1 MTFNCFDRELD
12 KSEIEDAVSRG
23 DYSFQEY
30 AIFDWFHHVDYL
42 VKREKVW
49 SNDETSSIK
58 DSLALLCTYHLEQ
71 GADSP
76 SSTYKNEDLGARTN
90 MLGSLENLRR
100 IYECTD
106 TLSEE
111 GWHQGKSAQLQV
123 IDSLWTLTILVFLG
137 SIPYLVRR
145 VVEVRRILE
154 DFSAEIP
161 RRSPILT
168 EAYGKRLFKCPI
180 VDCTRFYRGFENT
193 EQRDKHLGQHERA
206 HKCIQE
212 GCDYREL
219 GFPTE
224 VELRGHVELCHNA
237 LPEEPTF
244 PNVQR
249 VNLSKALNDA
259 IDRDDVQAVRDICSE
274 VLACPLRQTG
284 FVLRAVKRRSISTAL
299 VLVELLGT
307 DVEMNHVDSK
317 GRTVLH
323 EAVRIRN
330 DDLFDRILDTKIDVE
345 VRDRDKFTPFL
356 RALEQGYF
364 HAIRLLMDHPAVN
377 IIPRDV
383 TKIYEIYYIGMK
395 AAAAGGVDDI
405 LKALSSYFVSVSKSK
420 HVSSFGRIISGDL
433 MQIIAKAASNRH
445 ESTVKLILELA
456 HALDLESMY
465 EGLLKKE
472 LHHGIGAM
480 TKFLMQRY
488 GEAKHEIGKNGKTYG
503 NALANAAMK
512 NDTALVMRLLKDGAD
527 IDYADKFAYNALGA
541 AASRGNLSM
550 VSFLLEHGA
559 EINAKGGYSGNAL
572 YFACRGKH
580 MAVVDFLFE
589 KGADVNARLMSGE
602 TALAWASSYLGESLD
617 AVQLL
622 VGKAADV
629 NLQNDSGETALLL
642 ASQHGHKE
650 IVEILVQG
658 GADVNLQEKSRE
670 TALFRA
676 SASDWSNKEIIE
688 ILVQGGAIVNLQ
700 TISGETALFA
710 ASRRGYKE
718 IVEILVQGGAIVN
731 LQTTSGETA
740 LFAASRRGYKEIVE
754 ILVQGGADVNL
765 QTTSEESALF
775 AAIRCG
781 YKEIVEILVQG
792 GVDINLQPL
801 SKESALFAATR
812 CGYKE
817 IVKILVQ
824 GGANVNLRNSYKQTA
839 LFIASSSNYKE
850 IVEILVQG
858 GADVNLQTRLGES
871 ALFTATRLGYKENVK
886 ILIQGGADV
895 NLQTRLGETALSFA
909 IEKGK
914 REVVQVLMKADV
926 DLEVKYSHQ
935 RTALLQA
942 AERGWEDIV
951 QILIKKGADINSVDA
966 DQQTALLIASA
977 KGYVEVV
984 LILLASGA
992 DDLVSAPNTA
1002 LVHGHGD
1009 ALQLLLKQASPI
1021 QQRNAAKLFSKLE
1034 SNECIRGGAYENALF
1049 SACSFGLEEFVKIL
1063 LEVARFNI
1071 PVETCDEALRLK
1083 IGTRRYLP
1091 PHEYEAIAK
1100 LLRETR
1106 ATSALWAQS

>member
-1 MTFNCFDRELD
+1 MALWISFTQLLESEYREQTNPSIKLICSSYLLQEHSGHFIDMDTAQLSLAQLCTSYMTFNCFDKELD

-30 AIFDWFHHVDYL
+30 AIFDWFHHVEYL

-71 GADSP
+71 GGDSL

-90 MLGSLENLRR
+90 ILGSLENLRR

-168 EAYGKRLFKCPI
+168 EAYGKTLFKCPI
-180 VDCTRFYRGFENT
+180 VSCTRFYQGFENT
-193 EQRDKHLGQHERA
+193 EQRDKHLGQHERS

-212 GCDYREL
+212 GCDYWEL
-219 GFPTE
+219 GFRTE
-224 VELRGHVELCHNA
+224 VELRGHVELCHSA
-237 LPEEPTF
+237 LPEEPMF

-330 DDLFDRILDTKIDVE
+330 DDLFDRILDTGIDVE
-345 VRDRDKFTPFL
+345 VRDRDKVTPFL
-356 RALEQGYF
+356 KALEKGYF
-364 HAIRLLMDHPAVN
+364 HAIRLLMNHAAVDLMPGDN
-377 IIPRDV
+377 TQV
-383 TKIYEIYYIGMK
+383 YSIYYKGMK
-395 AAAAGGVDDI
+395 EAAAAGVDDI
-405 LKALSSYFVSVSKSK
+405 LKALFPNFVSVLKSK
-420 HVSSFGRIISGDL
+420 YNGRTALFLSDAL
-433 MQIIAKAASNRH
+433 TRIIAKTAFNGH

-472 LHHGIGAM
+472 LHLGIGAM

-527 IDYADKFAYNALGA
+527 IDYADNFAYNALGA

-550 VSFLLEHGA
+550 VSLLVEHGA
-559 EINAKGGYSGNAL
+559 EINEKGGYSGNAL

-589 KGADVNARLMSGE
+589 KGADVNARLMNGE
-602 TALAWASSYLGESLD
+602 TALIWASWPPGESLD

-622 VGKAADV
+622 VEKAAEV
-629 NLQNDSGETALLL
+629 NLQGLSGETALLK
-642 ASQHGHKE
+642 ASRYGYKEIVKILLQGRADINLQSKSGETALFAASGFGSKE

-658 GADVNLQEKSRE
+658 GADVS
-670 TALFRA
+670 
-676 SASDWSNKEIIE
+676 
-688 ILVQGGAIVNLQ
+688 
-700 TISGETALFA
+700 
-710 ASRRGYKE
+710 
-718 IVEILVQGGAIVN
+718 

-740 LFAASRRGYKEIVE
+740 LFAA
-754 ILVQGGADVNL
+754 
-765 QTTSEESALF
+765 
-775 AAIRCG
+775 
-781 YKEIVEILVQG
+781 
-792 GVDINLQPL
+792 
-801 SKESALFAATR
+801 
-812 CGYKE
+812 
-817 IVKILVQ
+817 
-824 GGANVNLRNSYKQTA
+824 
-839 LFIASSSNYKE
+839 
-850 IVEILVQG
+850 
-858 GADVNLQTRLGES
+858 
-871 ALFTATRLGYKENVK
+871 
-886 ILIQGGADV
+886 
-895 NLQTRLGETALSFA
+895 
-909 IEKGK
+909 IEGGK
-914 REVVQVLMKADV
+914 REVVQVLIKADV
-926 DLEVKYSHQ
+926 DLEVKDSHQ
-935 RTALLQA
+935 RTALWQA

-951 QILIKKGADINSVDA
+951 QILIEKGADIESVDVG
-966 DQQTALLIASA
+966 QQTALDIASA
-977 KGYVEVV
+977 RGHVEVV
-984 LILLASGA
+984 LILLKGGA
-992 DDLVSAPNTA
+992 KDLVSALNTA
-1002 LVHGHGD
+1002 SFHGDVD
-1009 ALQLLLKQASPI
+1009 ALQLLLKQASPV
-1021 QQRNAAKLFSKLE
+1021 QQRNVVQLFLKLE
-1034 SNECIRGGAYENALF
+1034 SNECIRGGAYEKALF
-1049 SACSFGLEEFVKIL
+1049 TACSFGLEAFVKIL
-1063 LEVARFNI
+1063 LEGARSNI
-1071 PVETCDEALRLK
+1071 PVETCDEALMLK

-1091 PHEYEAIAK
+1091 PHDYEAIAK
-1100 LLRETR
+1100 LLRERR
-1106 ATSALWAQS
+1106 AMSALSDSEKRCLLRSSTRGYIVRHGSCEKARDPNGFG

>member
-1 MTFNCFDRELD
+1 MSTANRRIQPSKLICSSYLLQEHSGHFIDMGTAQLSLAQLCTTYMTFNCFDRELD

-30 AIFDWFHHVDYL
+30 AIFNWVHHVDYL

-49 SNDETSSIK
+49 SNDKTSSIK

-71 GADSP
+71 GGDSP
-76 SSTYKNEDLGARTN
+76 SSTYKNEDLGTRTN
-90 MLGSLENLRR
+90 ILGSLENLRR
-100 IYECTD
+100 RYECTD
-106 TLSEE
+106 TLGEE

-123 IDSLWTLTILVFLG
+123 IDSLWPLTILVFLG

-168 EAYGKRLFKCPI
+168 EAYGKMLFKCPI
-180 VDCTRFYRGFENT
+180 VNCTRFYRGFENT

-274 VLACPLRQTG
+274 VSVSPLRQTG
-284 FVLRAVKRRSISTAL
+284 FVLRAMKRRSISTAL

-323 EAVRIRN
+323 EAVQIGN
-330 DDLFDRILDTKIDVE
+330 DVLFDRILDTKIDVE

-364 HAIRLLMDHPAVN
+364 HAIRLFMDHAAVN

-383 TKIYEIYYIGMK
+383 TKICEIYYIGMK

-405 LKALSSYFVSVSKSK
+405 LKALFSNFVSVYKSNFDFE
-420 HVSSFGRIISGDL
+420 SIMSRAL
-433 MQIIAKAASNRH
+433 TRIIAKAASNGH

-456 HALDLESMY
+456 HAFDLESMY
-465 EGLLKKE
+465 EGLLKKK
-472 LHHGIGAM
+472 LHHGIEAM
-480 TKFLMQRY
+480 TKFLMKHY
-488 GEAKHEIGKNGKTYG
+488 GKAKPEIGKNGKTYG

-527 IDYADKFAYNALGA
+527 IDYADNFAYNALGA

-550 VSFLLEHGA
+550 VSLLVEHGA

-589 KGADVNARLMSGE
+589 KGADVNARLMNGG
-602 TALAWASSYLGESLD
+602 TALIWASSPMGESLD

-622 VGKAADV
+622 VEKAADV
-629 NLQNDSGETALLL
+629 NLQ
-642 ASQHGHKE
+642 
-650 IVEILVQG
+650 
-658 GADVNLQEKSRE
+658 EKPGE

-676 SASDWSNKEIIE
+676 SRWGYTKIVE
-688 ILVQGGAIVNLQ
+688 ILLQKGADVNLQ
-700 TISGETALFA
+700 AESGETALFA
-710 ASRRGYKE
+710 ASVYGSKE
-718 IVEILVQGGAIVN
+718 IVEMLVQGGADVS

-740 LFAASRRGYKEIVE
+740 LFAASRSGSEGIIKV
-754 ILVQGGADVNL
+754 LVQGGADVNL
-765 QTTSEESALF
+765 QDKSGDTALVR
-775 AAIRCG
+775 ASQYG
-781 YKEIVEILVQG
+781 YTK
-792 GVDINLQPL
+792 
-801 SKESALFAATR
+801 
-812 CGYKE
+812 
-817 IVKILVQ
+817 IVKIL
-824 GGANVNLRNSYKQTA
+824 
-839 LFIASSSNYKE
+839 
-850 IVEILVQG
+850 
-858 GADVNLQTRLGES
+858 
-871 ALFTATRLGYKENVK
+871 
-886 ILIQGGADV
+886 
-895 NLQTRLGETALSFA
+895 
-909 IEKGK
+909 
-914 REVVQVLMKADV
+914 
-926 DLEVKYSHQ
+926 
-935 RTALLQA
+935 
-942 AERGWEDIV
+942 
-951 QILIKKGADINSVDA
+951 
-966 DQQTALLIASA
+966 
-977 KGYVEVV
+977 
-984 LILLASGA
+984 
-992 DDLVSAPNTA
+992 
-1002 LVHGHGD
+1002 
-1009 ALQLLLKQASPI
+1009 LK
-1021 QQRNAAKLFSKLE
+1021 E
-1034 SNECIRGGAYENALF
+1034 SNR
-1049 SACSFGLEEFVKIL
+1049 
-1063 LEVARFNI
+1063 
-1071 PVETCDEALRLK
+1071 ALRSIWK
-1083 IGTRRYLP
+1083 
-1091 PHEYEAIAK
+1091 
-1100 LLRETR
+1100 
-1106 ATSALWAQS
+1106 